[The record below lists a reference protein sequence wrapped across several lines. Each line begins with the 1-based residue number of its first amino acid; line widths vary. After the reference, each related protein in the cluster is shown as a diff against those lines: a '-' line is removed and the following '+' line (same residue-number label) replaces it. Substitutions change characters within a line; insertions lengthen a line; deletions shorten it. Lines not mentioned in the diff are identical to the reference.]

1 MYFVELK
8 SCNIQE
14 SLDCGGFC
22 CATNAPTADWCN
34 SDFDF
39 NVDAD
44 IDVDVGVDVDVDVDV
59 EDVVLDL
66 LLVFLV
72 CCWCFRYVVSSPF
85 HARPALDPVHQL
97 MVKSCF
103 VVCKI
108 KASRVMEM
116 AVLMITVINKL
127 F

>member
-14 SLDCGGFC
+14 SLNCGGFC

-59 EDVVLDL
+59 DVEHNLSDVEKVRQDILTL
-66 LLVFLV
+66 
-72 CCWCFRYVVSSPF
+72 C
-85 HARPALDPVHQL
+85 
-97 MVKSCF
+97 
-103 VVCKI
+103 
-108 KASRVMEM
+108 
-116 AVLMITVINKL
+116 
-127 F
+127 